1 MKHKKPTGNILFILT
16 LVLISS
22 VGIGF
27 SSWALGNTITPGNGE
42 INVEIGEYSDYV
54 DCVTLDDTKPNG
66 GYIPLSYTTT
76 GFINKTSTKTDAPTY
91 KTEGELTFFV
101 KFNLKNCK
109 AKLDAFNDLCFIPT
123 LKVSEISITAFKIRP
138 VFSYLK
144 LDLTPYPDGSGEQVG
159 NDAIKHIFVM
169 QNALL
174 YSYDTLDCIFTYNIS
189 SISDVTWGR
198 IVKSMDKVSFTL
210 MMNLGGKNAKE
221 ANV

>member
-27 SSWALGNTITPGNGE
+27 SSWALGNTVTPGNGE

-76 GFINKTSTKTDAPTY
+76 GFINKTSSSMNQPDETTK
-91 KTEGELTFFV
+91 GELVFFI
-101 KFNLKNCK
+101 KFNLTNCK
-109 AKLDAFNDLCFIPT
+109 IKFDAFNDLCFIPT
-123 LKVSEISITAFKIRP
+123 LKITDLVGVKAFSIEP
-138 VFSYLK
+138 VFSYLN
-144 LDLTPYPDGSGEQVG
+144 LPLNPYGDMVNVG
-159 NDAIKHIFVM
+159 NATKHIFVM
-169 QNALL
+169 ENALL
-174 YSYDTLDCIFTYNIS
+174 YSSETLDCVLTYNIS
-189 SISDVTWGR
+189 PVNKTNWER
-198 IVKSMDKVSFTL
+198 IKGVLGNISFTL

-221 ANV
+221 AAV

>member
-27 SSWALGNTITPGNGE
+27 SSWALGNTIIPGNGE
-42 INVEIGEYSDYV
+42 INVEIGEYGDYV

-138 VFSYLK
+138 VFSYLN
-144 LDLTPYPDGSGEQVG
+144 LNFTPYPNGDGEQVG
-159 NDAIKHIFVM
+159 NAIKHIFVM

-174 YSYDTLDCIFTYNIS
+174 YSDDTLDCVFTYNIS
-189 SISDVTWGR
+189 SISDVTWSR

>member
-1 MKHKKPTGNILFILT
+1 MKHKKPAGNILFILI

-27 SSWALGNTITPGNGE
+27 SSWALGNTVTPGNGE

-76 GFINKTSTKTDAPTY
+76 GFINKTSSNLNQPDETTK
-91 KTEGELTFFV
+91 GELVFFI
-101 KFNLKNCK
+101 KFNLTNCK
-109 AKLDAFNDLCFIPT
+109 IKLETFNDLCFIPT
-123 LKVSEISITAFKIRP
+123 LKISEEVGVKAFSIEP
-138 VFSYLK
+138 VFSYLN
-144 LDLTPYPDGSGEQVG
+144 LTLNPYGKAEQVG
-159 NDAIKHIFVM
+159 NGLKYIFVM
-169 QNALL
+169 ENALL
-174 YSYDTLDCIFTYNIS
+174 YSYETLDCVLTYNVS
-189 SISDVTWGR
+189 ALNKTNWDR
-198 IVKSMDKVSFTL
+198 IKGILGNISFTL

>member
-22 VGIGF
+22 IGIGF

-76 GFINKTSTKTDAPTY
+76 GFINKASSSLNQPDETTK
-91 KTEGELTFFV
+91 GELVFFI
-101 KFNLKNCK
+101 KFNLTNCK
-109 AKLDAFNDLCFIPT
+109 IKLEAFNDLCFIPT
-123 LKVSEISITAFKIRP
+123 LKISEEVGVGAFSIEP
-138 VFSYLK
+138 VFSYPNLP
-144 LDLTPYPDGSGEQVG
+144 LPLNPYGKAEQVG
-159 NDAIKHIFVM
+159 NGFKHIFVM
-169 QNALL
+169 ENALL
-174 YSYDTLDCIFTYNIS
+174 YSYETLDCVLTYNIS
-189 SISDVTWGR
+189 AINKSNWDR
-198 IVKSMDKVSFTL
+198 IKGKLENISFTL

-221 ANV
+221 ATV

>member
-1 MKHKKPTGNILFILT
+1 MKHKKPTRNILFILT

-76 GFINKTSTKTDAPTY
+76 GFINKTSSSLNQPNETTK
-91 KTEGELTFFV
+91 GELVFFI
-101 KFNLKNCK
+101 KFNLTNCK
-109 AKLDAFNDLCFIPT
+109 TKLEAFNDLCFIPT
-123 LKVSEISITAFKIRP
+123 LKISEEVGVTAFSIKP
-138 VFSYLK
+138 EFSYLK
-144 LDLTPYPDGSGEQVG
+144 STLNPYGKAEKVG
-159 NDAIKHIFVM
+159 NGLKYIFVM
-169 QNALL
+169 ENALL
-174 YSYDTLDCIFTYNIS
+174 YSYETLDCILTYNVSAINKS
-189 SISDVTWGR
+189 NWDR
-198 IVKSMDKVSFTL
+198 VKGILGNISFTL